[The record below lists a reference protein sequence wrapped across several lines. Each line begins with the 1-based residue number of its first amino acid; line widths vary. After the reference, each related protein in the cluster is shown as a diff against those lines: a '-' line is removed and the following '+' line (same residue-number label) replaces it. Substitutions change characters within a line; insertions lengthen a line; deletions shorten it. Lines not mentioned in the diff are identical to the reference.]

1 MPYVGRANVELN
13 INSILKSMAN
23 VIKLFDVFGNK
34 QNEIPDHS
42 EEISRLLREY
52 KQSFNV
58 GKKTDII
65 HKIYDLDG
73 YEIATALCDELHKET
88 VNLKYLLGEEYT
100 VVEIQ
105 EPGFFTTQ
113 FRKITKSIF
122 NLIF

>member
-13 INSILKSMAN
+13 NNSILKSMAN
-23 VIKLFDVFGNK
+23 IKQILERFTDTESIDWKNS
-34 QNEIPDHS
+34 D
-42 EEISRLLREY
+42 EISRLLREY